1 MSKRTRMILTGTI
14 PIFSIALFILFI
26 GQAKKLPG
34 FTGEVFSMIAGFM
47 FSPFFMEIT
56 FFFLG
61 LVALFWINGLRL
73 QKEGDEYVSL
83 EIPEDPDDSNT

>member
-1 MSKRTRMILTGTI
+1 MILKGSI

-26 GQAKKLPG
+26 RQAKKLPG
-34 FTGEVFSMIAGFM
+34 FAGEVFSMIAGFM

-56 FFFLG
+56 FAFLG
-61 LVALFWINGLRL
+61 FIALFWINGIRL

-83 EIPEDPDDSNT
+83 EIPDDPDDSNS